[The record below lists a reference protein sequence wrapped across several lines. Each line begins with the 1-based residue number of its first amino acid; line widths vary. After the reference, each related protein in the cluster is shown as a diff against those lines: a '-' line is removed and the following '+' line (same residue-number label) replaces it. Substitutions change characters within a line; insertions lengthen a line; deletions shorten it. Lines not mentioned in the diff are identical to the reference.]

1 MHGEA
6 SQVRNGWDDE
16 RLLTALSEA
25 MKARA
30 AVPAWFIETGKNA
43 FAWHNIDAELAQLT
57 YDSNEDRREAAVTR
71 AETASIRSLTFT
83 SEHLTMELEVTG
95 NSLLGQIFPTRAGV
109 LEIHTRAGEI
119 STTEVDEI
127 GCFSVEPIPASPFR
141 LRSSAFDG
149 TYVLTGWIT
158 ILAVRVSRQDFPSA
172 GVSNRAVCP
181 SVEMSEPVGAGGT
194 HGLGF
199 LLPGRG
205 RGVGGARVPRA
216 YFPAAMCC
224 LTVASMDAQGSQPS
238 CDHRILPEAETRANH
253 GWSCTW

>member
-16 RLLTALSEA
+16 RLLAALSEA

-43 FAWHNIDAELAQLT
+43 FAWHNIDAELARLT
-57 YDSNEDRREAAVTR
+57 YDSNEDRLPAVTR

-83 SEHLTMELEVTG
+83 SEHLTLELEVTG
-95 NSLLGQIFPTRAGV
+95 NSLLGQIFPARAGE

-141 LRSSAFDG
+141 LRSNASDG
-149 TYVLTGWIT
+149 THVLTGWIT
-158 ILAVRVSRQDFPSA
+158 I
-172 GVSNRAVCP
+172 
-181 SVEMSEPVGAGGT
+181 
-194 HGLGF
+194 
-199 LLPGRG
+199 
-205 RGVGGARVPRA
+205 
-216 YFPAAMCC
+216 
-224 LTVASMDAQGSQPS
+224 
-238 CDHRILPEAETRANH
+238 
-253 GWSCTW
+253 